1 MKYNIDN
8 LNVGILGNVS
18 IGKNDKGLD
27 CLNIDSS
34 KVNRPFIIFM
44 KGKEK
49 IKDYYDYDFQKEMF
63 LGIDVITEKKY
74 LLWKSNNYKIM
85 YANSLGGYAIFKHF
99 PIEQFLQ
106 GNKRKISKSEIL
118 ALYEKLNNMK
128 QDDEKETNREEVK
141 DNILNLIIET
151 NNRVKKMELDE
162 DTKKKITEQLSEL
175 GEYYVNRMSEIS
187 NSSGLSLDNSEYL
200 IQLECVKRLV
210 EIESEIED
218 RDLVRQSNLKRQL
231 VAFKK
236 NLGTK

>member
-8 LNVGILGNVS
+8 LYVGMLGSVS
-18 IGKNDKGLD
+18 IGENEKGLD

-34 KVNRPFIIFM
+34 KVNKPFIIFI
-44 KGKEK
+44 KDKEK
-49 IKDYYDYDFQKEMF
+49 IKDYHDYGFQKEMF
-63 LGIDVITEKKY
+63 LGIDVITKKKY
-74 LLWKSNNYKIM
+74 LLWENNNYKVLHV
-85 YANSLGGYAIFKHF
+85 NSLSGYAIFKYF
-99 PIEQFLQ
+99 PIEQFIQ
-106 GNKRKISKSEIL
+106 ENKRKISKSEIF
-118 ALYEKLNNMK
+118 ALYDKLNNRK

-162 DTKKKITEQLSEL
+162 DMKEKITEQLSEL
-175 GEYYVNRMSEIS
+175 GEYYVNRMSEVS
-187 NSSGLSLDNSEYL
+187 NSSELSLDSSEYL

-218 RDLVRQSNLKRQL
+218 KDLVRQSNLKRQL

>member
-1 MKYNIDN
+1 MWEN
-8 LNVGILGNVS
+8 
-18 IGKNDKGLD
+18 
-27 CLNIDSS
+27 
-34 KVNRPFIIFM
+34 
-44 KGKEK
+44 
-49 IKDYYDYDFQKEMF
+49 
-63 LGIDVITEKKY
+63 
-74 LLWKSNNYKIM
+74 NNYKVLHV
-85 YANSLGGYAIFKHF
+85 NSLSGYAIFKYF
-99 PIEQFLQ
+99 PIEQFIQ
-106 GNKRKISKSEIL
+106 ENKRKISKSEIF
-118 ALYEKLNNMK
+118 ALYDKLNNRK

-175 GEYYVNRMSEIS
+175 GEYYVNRMSEVS
-187 NSSGLSLDNSEYL
+187 NASGLSLDSSEYL

>member
-8 LNVGILGNVS
+8 LYVGMLGSVS
-18 IGKNDKGLD
+18 IGENEKGLD

-34 KVNRPFIIFM
+34 KVNKPFIIFI
-44 KGKEK
+44 KDKEK
-49 IKDYYDYDFQKEMF
+49 IKDYHDYGFQKEMF
-63 LGIDVITEKKY
+63 LGIDVITKKKY
-74 LLWKSNNYKIM
+74 LLWENNNYKVLHV
-85 YANSLGGYAIFKHF
+85 NSLSGYAIFKYF
-99 PIEQFLQ
+99 PIEQFIQ
-106 GNKRKISKSEIL
+106 ENKRKISKSEIF
-118 ALYEKLNNMK
+118 ALYDKLNNRK

-218 RDLVRQSNLKRQL
+218 KDLVRQSNLKRQL

>member
-8 LNVGILGNVS
+8 LYVGILGSVS
-18 IGKNDKGLD
+18 IGENENGLD

-34 KVNRPFIIFM
+34 KVNKPFIIFI
-44 KGKEK
+44 KDKEK
-49 IKDYYDYDFQKEMF
+49 IKDYHDYGFQKEMF
-63 LGIDVITEKKY
+63 LGIDVITKKKY
-74 LLWKSNNYKIM
+74 LLWENNNYKVLH
-85 YANSLGGYAIFKHF
+85 ANSLSGYAIFKHF
-99 PIEQFLQ
+99 PIEQFIQ
-106 GNKRKISKSEIL
+106 ENKRKISKSEIF
-118 ALYEKLNNMK
+118 ALYDKLNNRK
-128 QDDEKETNREEVK
+128 QDDEKEKNREEVK

-175 GEYYVNRMSEIS
+175 GEYYVNRMSEVS
-187 NSSGLSLDNSEYL
+187 NSSELSLDSSEYL

-218 RDLVRQSNLKRQL
+218 KDLVRQSNLKRQL